1 MKILFI
7 SSNLIGDSILST
19 GILSSIKEENINS
32 KITLVTGPTSNQL
45 FDSFPNIEKII
56 IIKKM
61 KLNFHWMILWLKLIN
76 NKWDL
81 IIDLRSSAISYFL
94 FTKKRKIF
102 KRNNKPITQVEKLS
116 NFMNY
121 NEIKKPKIYINNL
134 DKNSS
139 NLIIKNKYVI
149 AISPGGN
156 WEPKIWP
163 SLSYNNLIK
172 KIISMYPE
180 KKIYFLIVG
189 SNLEYTKY
197 FNDITKGIEKE
208 TFINIMGKSLSLTFG
223 CLEKSKLF
231 IGNDS
236 GLMHLAAASGISTI
250 GLFGPTR
257 DDWYRPY
264 GENCYVIRTKENFKQ
279 LRKDNNNFN
288 STLMNSIEVSD
299 ITNLILTKKLIQ

>member
-45 FDSFPNIEKII
+45 FGSFPNIEKII

-121 NEIKKPKIYINNL
+121 NEIKKPKIYIDNL
-134 DKNSS
+134 DKDSS
-139 NLIIKNKYVI
+139 NLIIKDKYVI

-163 SLSYNNLIK
+163 PLSYNNLIK
-172 KIISMYPE
+172 KIISMCPE

-189 SNLEYTKY
+189 SNLEHTKY

-257 DDWYRPY
+257 DDWYGPF
-264 GENCYVIRTKENFKQ
+264 GEKCHIIRTIESYQDLEVKSKKSNYSLLKSIKIND
-279 LRKDNNNFN
+279 LIDLIKNN
-288 STLMNSIEVSD
+288 
-299 ITNLILTKKLIQ
+299 KLL